1 MTPREPI
8 EARPYV
14 PEGARLRELSPQAVM
29 LGVVLSA
36 VLAGANAYLG
46 LFAGMTVSASIP
58 AAVLSMALL
67 RVTGGTILEN
77 NAVQTAASAGE
88 SVAAGVIFTLP
99 ALILLGAWTEFDYLQ
114 TALLS
119 GFGGLLGVLFT
130 VPLRRALVTEGPLR
144 FPEGVAT
151 AEVLKVGVGKPRE
164 EGDERAEAGRSGG
177 GTGVIFVLVGAI
189 AGALFK
195 IGESGLRLWQGV
207 IEGARPMF
215 GTVLYAGAN
224 LSPALL
230 GVGYIVGLNVALVVF
245 AGGALNWFVAVPLL
259 GAWQGVD
266 TSDGAV
272 GAAWRIWSEQT
283 RYLGV
288 GAMVVGGL
296 WTLAALRSTLLEGMR
311 TGLHAYRALTGG
323 LAVPRTERD
332 APMPWVFGA
341 LLASLV
347 PLGWVFFHVTGV
359 VWVSALLAVVMLVS
373 GFLFC
378 AVAAYMAG
386 LVGSS
391 HNPVS
396 GVTIATIL
404 MTSLLLLGVLGPEA
418 AVGPAA
424 AILVGS
430 VVCCAAAIG
439 GDNMQDLKAGHL
451 LGATPY
457 KQQLMQVLGVV
468 AAALVLA
475 PVLDLLLEAYGIGIA
490 TEERPRPLKAPQAT
504 LMAAVARGVFAGDL
518 PWPIIAVGA
527 TLAAVVIVVDRAL
540 ELRGSPVRIPVLAVA
555 VGVYLPLELSV
566 PILVGGVVSEL
577 ARGGWRRAVTRAPSA
592 AVADAERG
600 RDLALRHGLLLC
612 AGLITGEALA
622 GIGLAIPIVVSG
634 RADVLSPW
642 GTFDVAWPGT
652 LLVALVALLLARVS
666 GAPRPARS
674 G

>member
-1 MTPREPI
+1 MTHREPREGAPH
-8 EARPYV
+8 V
-14 PEGARLRELSPQAVM
+14 PDGAQLREFTPQAIV

-67 RVTGGTILEN
+67 RVTKGTILEN

-88 SVAAGVIFTLP
+88 SLAAGVIFTLP
-99 ALILLGAWTEFDYLQ
+99 ALILLGVWRDFDYLQ
-114 TALLS
+114 TTLLT

-151 AEVLKVGVGKPRE
+151 AEVLKVGHRTGAAGVG
-164 EGDERAEAGRSGG
+164 EARGG
-177 GTGVIFVLVGAI
+177 AVLVLLGGVT
-189 AGALFK
+189 GALFK

-207 IEGARPMF
+207 LEGARPLF
-215 GTVLYAGAN
+215 GTVVYGGAN
-224 LSPALL
+224 LSPALV
-230 GVGYIVGLNVALVVF
+230 GVGYIVGLNVAAVVF
-245 AGGALNWFVAVPLL
+245 AGGALNWLVAVPLL
-259 GAWQGVD
+259 GAWQGID
-266 TSDGAV
+266 AEDPLR
-272 GAAWRIWSEQT
+272 AAWLIWSEQT

-288 GAMVVGGL
+288 GAMIVGGL
-296 WTLAALRSTLLEGMR
+296 WTLASLRATLAAGIR
-311 TGLHAYRALTGG
+311 TGVRAYRAVTGG
-323 LAVPRTERD
+323 AVLKRTERD
-332 APMPWVFGA
+332 MPMPWILGA
-341 LLASLV
+341 LVFSLL
-347 PLGWVFFHVTGV
+347 PLGWIFYHVTRDP
-359 VWVSALLAVVMLVS
+359 WVSALLAVVMLIS

-404 MTSLLLLGVLGPEA
+404 LTSLLLLGVWGPEE

-451 LGATPY
+451 LGSTPY
-457 KQQLMQVLGVV
+457 KQQFMQILGVL

-475 PVLDLLLEAYGIGIA
+475 PVLDLLLEAYGMGVA

-504 LMAAVARGVFAGDL
+504 LMAAVARGVFTGDL
-518 PWPIIAVGA
+518 PWPIIGVGA
-527 TLAAVVIVVDRAL
+527 ALAVLVIAIDRAL
-540 ELRGSPVRIPVLAVA
+540 EARQSPVRVPVLAVA
-555 VGVYLPLELSV
+555 VGVYLPFELSV
-566 PILVGGVVSEL
+566 PILLGGIVAEV
-577 ARGGWRRAVTRAPSA
+577 ARHSWRRVQAVGEGTTSEPSEKQGERAQ
-592 AVADAERG
+592 R
-600 RDLALRHGLLLC
+600 RGLLLC

-622 GIGLAIPIVVSG
+622 GIGLAVPIVVSG

-642 GTFDVAWPGT
+642 GAIEAAWPSVF
-652 LLVALVALLLARVS
+652 LVALVLLLLMRVS
-666 GAPRPARS
+666 GARRVRS
-674 G
+674 R